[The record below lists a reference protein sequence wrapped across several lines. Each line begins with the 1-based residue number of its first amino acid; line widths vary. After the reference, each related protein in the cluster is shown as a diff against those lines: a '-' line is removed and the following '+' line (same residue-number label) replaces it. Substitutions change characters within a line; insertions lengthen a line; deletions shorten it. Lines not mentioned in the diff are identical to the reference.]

1 MKNILTLLLLFVSI
15 SGFTQDDFICEF
27 HFEVNKVLPYIN
39 VDVEQ
44 LKNAKSLIDLDK
56 NYKEEWIRDY
66 ISVEILT
73 KNNGETKKAISKNDV
88 LSEEQ
93 KKNMIAAD
101 AGSEITINVHY
112 MPENDLSQNE
122 VQLIDFKFI
131 TNPLYDA
138 SFVGGNKKLLKYLK
152 ETAVDKIPAETY
164 QGYDI
169 AAVKFTVNEE
179 GEITEVNVFDTSGF
193 GISQNE
199 GIDDLLL
206 KTVRKMPCWKPAEY
220 ADGKKTKQDF
230 VFTVGNHENCII
242 PLLSIREY

>member
-1 MKNILTLLLLFVSI
+1 MKNILTLILVLVSI
-15 SGFTQDDFICEF
+15 TGFTQDSSIREF

-39 VDVEQ
+39 VNVEQ
-44 LKNAKSLIDLDK
+44 LKNANSLIDLDK
-56 NYKEEWIRDY
+56 NYKEEWIREY

-73 KNNGETKKAISKNDV
+73 INNGKSKKALSKDNV

-93 KKNMIAAD
+93 KKNMMSAD
-101 AGSEITINVHY
+101 AGSEIAINVHY

-131 TNPLYDA
+131 TNPLFDA
-138 SFVGGNKKLLKYLK
+138 SFIGGSQKMLMYLK
-152 ETAVDKIPAETY
+152 ENAVDKIPAETY

-169 AAVKFTVNEE
+169 AAVKFTVNAE
-179 GEITEVNVFDTSGF
+179 GEITKVNIFDTSGF
-193 GISQNE
+193 GISQNST
-199 GIDDLLL
+199 IDDLLL
-206 KTVRKMPCWKPAEY
+206 ETLSKMPCWKPAEY
-220 ADGKKTKQDF
+220 ADGTKTEQEF

>member
-1 MKNILTLLLLFVSI
+1 MKNILTLILVLVSI
-15 SGFTQDDFICEF
+15 TGFTQDSSIREF

-39 VDVEQ
+39 VNVEQ
-44 LKNAKSLIDLDK
+44 LKNANSLIDLDK
-56 NYKEEWIRDY
+56 NYKEEWIREY

-73 KNNGETKKAISKNDV
+73 INNGKSKKALSKDNV

-93 KKNMIAAD
+93 KKNMMSAD
-101 AGSEITINVHY
+101 AGSEIAINVHY

-131 TNPLYDA
+131 TNPLFDA
-138 SFVGGNKKLLKYLK
+138 SFIGGSQKMLMYLK
-152 ETAVDKIPAETY
+152 ENAVDKIPAETY

-179 GEITEVNVFDTSGF
+179 GEITKVNIFDTSGF
-193 GISQNE
+193 GISQNST
-199 GIDDLLL
+199 IDDLLL
-206 KTVRKMPCWKPAEY
+206 ETLSKMPCWKPAEY
-220 ADGKKTKQDF
+220 ADGTKTEQEF